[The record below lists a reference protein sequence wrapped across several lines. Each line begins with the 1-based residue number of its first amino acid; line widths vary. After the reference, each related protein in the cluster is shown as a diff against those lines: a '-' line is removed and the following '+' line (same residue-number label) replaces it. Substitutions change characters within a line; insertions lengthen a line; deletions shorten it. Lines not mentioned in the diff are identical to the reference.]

1 MIVTMD
7 PGSKHQGS
15 PHRALMR
22 YAVEREADAQRAA
35 LASENAVSEAAF
47 LEAADAY
54 RRSWELAPPGSY
66 GRLVGM
72 LKAAILGGRGG
83 EAARYTQRAL
93 DAAPSDSP
101 TASYAAAIAALALGD
116 DDQARSH
123 SQAMR
128 AGSAAFDRAASAI
141 EALSRGDA
149 GEYRAAV
156 GAIVADF
163 EARQAHLTGVAMAD
177 TASMLERLAAARGM
191 PADVESALL
200 PPPAERTSS

>member
-1 MIVTMD
+1 MD
-7 PGSKHQGS
+7 PSSKREVGR
-15 PHRALMR
+15 HRSLMR
-22 YAVEREADAQRAA
+22 SAIEREAEAQRAA
-35 LASENAVSEAAF
+35 LAGENASSETAF

-101 TASYAAAIAALALGD
+101 TAAYAAAIAALALGQ

-128 AGSAAFDRAASAI
+128 AGSEAFDRAASAVD
-141 EALSRGDA
+141 ALSRGDHSK
-149 GEYRAAV
+149 YREAV
-156 GAIVADF
+156 SAIVADF

-177 TASMLERLAAARGM
+177 TAAMLERLAAARGM
-191 PADVESALL
+191 TADLESALL
-200 PPPAERTSS
+200 PPPAGRTSS